1 MSQTSSLLINL
12 SAVFHFIKPY
22 KNTNKKN
29 NRVNLK
35 TAVFLQDSLQDGEAL
50 SKQSGKRRP
59 VAVEANGKS
68 RNRERLRDFYEECV
82 EMSTGLES
90 GLDQQKW
97 FKASSE

>member
-1 MSQTSSLLINL
+1 MSQTSSLLVNL
-12 SAVFHFIKPY
+12 SSVFHFIKPY
-22 KNTNKKN
+22 KKTNKK

-59 VAVEANGKS
+59 VAVEPNGKS

-97 FKASSE
+97 FKASSK